1 VLRFLSTQAINSI
14 LLSRLIQHWFR
25 SCWSELLSLKGEP
38 VGLEQVD
45 DGIWKVYFGPVTL
58 GRFDET
64 DIKGKTVP
72 YITVK
77 V

>member
-1 VLRFLSTQAINSI
+1 MVYWHNKMVYVSHL
-14 LLSRLIQHWFR
+14 
-25 SCWSELLSLKGEP
+25 LKGER

-45 DGIWKVYFGPVTL
+45 DGVWNVYFGPVTL
-58 GRFDET
+58 GRFDER